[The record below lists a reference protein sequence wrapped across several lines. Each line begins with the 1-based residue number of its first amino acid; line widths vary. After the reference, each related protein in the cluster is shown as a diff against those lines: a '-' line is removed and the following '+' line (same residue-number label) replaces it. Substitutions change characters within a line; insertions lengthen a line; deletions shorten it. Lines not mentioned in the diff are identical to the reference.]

1 MAKILVVEDNHDYQE
16 LLQTFLENAHHEI
29 TTANDGATAL
39 ALMDFGLYDLILLD
53 LMLPGID
60 GFDVCKTVREKCDTP
75 VIMLTAL
82 DSESCQMRG
91 YGLQIDDYITKPVSM
106 ALLLQK
112 VEAVLRRTMP
122 HAPQCGM
129 TSAPQHQQI
138 SPKILHFEKISL
150 DSDTHTVCVDDAPVD
165 FTLREFEILRELMRT
180 PGYVVTRK
188 TLIEKLW
195 GYDFSIDDTRIVDT
209 HMKNI
214 RRKLGAADCI
224 ETVRGVGYKLRSCRK
239 MEITYEQTEK

>member
-1 MAKILVVEDNHDYQE
+1 MARILIVEDNHDYQE
-16 LLQTFLENAHHEI
+16 LLQNFLENARHEV
-29 TTANDGATAL
+29 TAAGDGDRAL
-39 ALMDFGLYDLILLD
+39 GLIDALPFDLILLD

-60 GFDVCKTVREKCDTP
+60 GFDICRSIREKYDTP

-82 DSESCQMRG
+82 DSESYQMRG

-122 HAPQCGM
+122 RASQCAQD
-129 TSAPQHQQI
+129 TSKA
-138 SPKILHFEKISL
+138 LHFDTISL
-150 DSDTHTVCVDDAPVD
+150 DSVTHTVCVGNSPVD
-165 FTLREFEILRELMRT
+165 FTLREFEILHELMQAP
-180 PGYVVTRK
+180 PGSVVTRK

-195 GYDFSIDDTRIVDT
+195 GYDFSISDTRIIDT

-214 RRKLGAADCI
+214 RQKLGVADCI
-224 ETVRGVGYKLRSCRK
+224 ATVRGIGYRLKKRENCH
-239 MEITYEQTEK
+239 E

>member
-1 MAKILVVEDNHDYQE
+1 MARILIVEDNHDYQE
-16 LLQTFLENAHHEI
+16 LLQNFLENARHEV
-29 TTANDGATAL
+29 TAAGDGDRAL
-39 ALMDFGLYDLILLD
+39 GLIDALPFDLILLD

-60 GFDVCKTVREKCDTP
+60 GFDVCRSIRAKYDTP

-82 DSESCQMRG
+82 DSESYQMRG

-122 HAPQCGM
+122 RASQCAQD
-129 TSAPQHQQI
+129 TSKA
-138 SPKILHFEKISL
+138 LHFDTISL
-150 DSDTHTVCVDDAPVD
+150 DSVTHTVCVGNAPVD
-165 FTLREFEILRELMRT
+165 FTLREFEILHELMQAP
-180 PGYVVTRK
+180 PGSVVTRK

-195 GYDFSIDDTRIVDT
+195 GYDFSISDTRIIDT

-214 RRKLGAADCI
+214 RQKLGVADCI
-224 ETVRGVGYKLRSCRK
+224 ETVRGIGYRLKKRENCH
-239 MEITYEQTEK
+239 E

>member
-16 LLQTFLENAHHEI
+16 LLQNFLENANYEV
-29 TTANDGATAL
+29 TAASDGVRAAEC
-39 ALMDFGLYDLILLD
+39 AAAQSFDLILLD

-60 GFDVCKTVREKCDTP
+60 GFEVCKSIREKHDTP

-91 YGLQIDDYITKPVSM
+91 YGLCIDDYITKPVSM

-122 HAPQCGM
+122 STLRHAQN
-129 TSAPQHQQI
+129 APGV
-138 SPKILHFEKISL
+138 LHFEDLSL
-150 DSDTHTVCVDDAPVD
+150 DPETHTVSVCDAPVD
-165 FTLREFEILRELMRT
+165 FTLREFEILQELMRS
-180 PGYVVTRK
+180 PGAVVTRK
-188 TLIEKLW
+188 TLVEKLW
-195 GYDFSIDDTRIVDT
+195 GYDFSTGDTRIVDT
-209 HMKNI
+209 HMKNL

-224 ETVRGVGYKLRSCRK
+224 ETVRGVGYRLKRRPDG
-239 MEITYEQTEK
+239 QTDA

>member
-16 LLQTFLENAHHEI
+16 LLQNFLENANYEV
-29 TTANDGATAL
+29 TAASDGVRAAEC
-39 ALMDFGLYDLILLD
+39 AAAQSFDLILLD

-60 GFDVCKTVREKCDTP
+60 GFEVCKSIREKHDTP

-91 YGLQIDDYITKPVSM
+91 YGLCIDDYITKPVSM

-122 HAPQCGM
+122 STLRHAQN
-129 TSAPQHQQI
+129 APGV
-138 SPKILHFEKISL
+138 LHFEDLSL
-150 DSDTHTVCVDDAPVD
+150 DPETHTVSVCDAPVD
-165 FTLREFEILRELMRT
+165 FTLREFEILQELMRS
-180 PGYVVTRK
+180 PGAVVTRK
-188 TLIEKLW
+188 TLVEKLW
-195 GYDFSIDDTRIVDT
+195 GYDFSTGDTRIVDT

-224 ETVRGVGYKLRSCRK
+224 ETVRGVGYRLKRRPDG
-239 MEITYEQTEK
+239 QTDA

>member
-1 MAKILVVEDNHDYQE
+1 MAKILIVEDNHDYQE
-16 LLQTFLENAHHEI
+16 LLQNFLENACHEI
-29 TTANDGATAL
+29 TTTGNGDRAL
-39 ALMDFGLYDLILLD
+39 ELVDALPFDLVLLD

-60 GFDVCKTVREKCDTP
+60 GFDVCRSIREKYDTP

-112 VEAVLRRTMP
+112 VEAVLRRSMP
-122 HAPQCGM
+122 RAPKRGM
-129 TSAPQHQQI
+129 ASAPET
-138 SPKILHFEKISL
+138 LHFETISL
-150 DSDTHTVCVDDAPVD
+150 DPATHTVRVGDEPVGL
-165 FTLREFEILRELMRT
+165 TLREFEILHELMRE
-180 PGYVVTRK
+180 PSSVVTRK

-195 GYDFSIDDTRIVDT
+195 GYDFSISDTRIVDT

-224 ETVRGVGYKLRSCRK
+224 ETVRGIGYRLKKREDCH
-239 MEITYEQTEK
+239 E

>member
-16 LLQTFLENAHHEI
+16 LLQNFLENANYEV
-29 TTANDGATAL
+29 TAASDGVRAAEC
-39 ALMDFGLYDLILLD
+39 AAAQSFDLILLD

-60 GFDVCKTVREKCDTP
+60 GFEVCKSIREKHDTP

-91 YGLQIDDYITKPVSM
+91 YGLGIDDYITKPVSM

-122 HAPQCGM
+122 STLRHAQN
-129 TSAPQHQQI
+129 APGV
-138 SPKILHFEKISL
+138 LHFEDLSL
-150 DSDTHTVCVDDAPVD
+150 DPETHTVRVCDAPVD
-165 FTLREFEILRELMRT
+165 FTLREFEILQELMRS
-180 PGYVVTRK
+180 PGAVVTRK
-188 TLIEKLW
+188 TLVEKLW
-195 GYDFSIDDTRIVDT
+195 GYDFSIGDTRIVDT

-224 ETVRGVGYKLRSCRK
+224 ETVRGVGYRLKRRPDG
-239 MEITYEQTEK
+239 QTDA

>member
-1 MAKILVVEDNHDYQE
+1 MAKILIVEDNHDYQE
-16 LLQTFLENAHHEI
+16 LLLNFLANAHHEV
-29 TTANDGATAL
+29 TAVDDGNRALERVTAL
-39 ALMDFGLYDLILLD
+39 PFDLILLD

-60 GFDVCKTVREKCDTP
+60 GFDVCRSIREKHDTP

-91 YGLQIDDYITKPVSM
+91 YGLRIDDYITKPVSM

-122 HAPQCGM
+122 RAPQCCL
-129 TSAPQHQQI
+129 TPAQ
-138 SPKILHFEKISL
+138 KTLHFGTISL
-150 DSDTHTVCVDDAPVD
+150 DPATYTVHVSGEPVEL
-165 FTLREFEILRELMRT
+165 TLREFEILHELMQT
-180 PGYVVTRK
+180 PGSVVTRK
-188 TLIEKLW
+188 TLVEKLW
-195 GYDFSIDDTRIVDT
+195 GYDFSISDTRIVDT

-224 ETVRGVGYKLRSCRK
+224 ETVRGVGYRLKKL
-239 MEITYEQTEK
+239 EYYYE

>member
-1 MAKILVVEDNHDYQE
+1 MAKILVVEDNLDYQE
-16 LLQTFLENAHHEI
+16 LLQNFLESAHHRI
-29 TTANDGATAL
+29 MTAGDGDSAL
-39 ALMDFGLYDLILLD
+39 GLIAALPFDLVLLD

-60 GFDVCKTVREKCDTP
+60 GFDVCKSIREKYDTP

-91 YGLQIDDYITKPVSM
+91 YGLHIDDYITKPVSM

-122 HAPQCGM
+122 SAQQCEQTAPE
-129 TSAPQHQQI
+129 T
-138 SPKILHFEKISL
+138 LHFETISL
-150 DSDTHTVCVDDAPVD
+150 DTDTHTVHAGDQPVGL
-165 FTLREFEILRELMRT
+165 TLREFEILQELMRT
-180 PGYVVTRK
+180 PGSVVTRK
-188 TLIEKLW
+188 TLVEKLW
-195 GYDFSIDDTRIVDT
+195 GYDFSVTDTRIVDT

-224 ETVRGVGYKLRSCRK
+224 ETVRGVGYRLGSV
-239 MEITYEQTEK
+239 EKRRPDA

>member
-1 MAKILVVEDNHDYQE
+1 MARILIVEDNHDYQE
-16 LLQTFLENAHHEI
+16 LLQNFLENARHEV
-29 TTANDGATAL
+29 TAACDGDRAL
-39 ALMDFGLYDLILLD
+39 GLIDALPFDLILLD

-60 GFDVCKTVREKCDTP
+60 GFDICRSIREKYDTP

-82 DSESCQMRG
+82 DSESYQMRG

-122 HAPQCGM
+122 RASQCAQD
-129 TSAPQHQQI
+129 TSKA
-138 SPKILHFEKISL
+138 LHFDTISL
-150 DSDTHTVCVDDAPVD
+150 DSVTHTVCVGNSPVD
-165 FTLREFEILRELMRT
+165 FTLREFEILHELMQAP
-180 PGYVVTRK
+180 PGSVVTRK

-195 GYDFSIDDTRIVDT
+195 GYDFSISDTRIIDT

-214 RRKLGAADCI
+214 RQKLGVADCI
-224 ETVRGVGYKLRSCRK
+224 ATVRGIGYRLKKRENCH
-239 MEITYEQTEK
+239 E

>member
-1 MAKILVVEDNHDYQE
+1 MAKILIVEDNHDYRE
-16 LLQTFLENAHHEI
+16 LLQNFLENARHEV
-29 TTANDGATAL
+29 TAANDGDKAL
-39 ALMDFGLYDLILLD
+39 ELIAALPFDLILLD

-60 GFDVCKTVREKCDTP
+60 GFDVCRSIREKYDTP

-91 YGLQIDDYITKPVSM
+91 YGLRIDDYITKPVSM

-122 HAPQCGM
+122 RTPQHGL
-129 TSAPQHQQI
+129 TSAQET
-138 SPKILHFEKISL
+138 LHFEMISL
-150 DSDTHTVCVDDAPVD
+150 NLATHTVHVSGEPVE
-165 FTLREFEILRELMRT
+165 FTLREFEILHELMRM
-180 PGYVVTRK
+180 PGSVVTRK
-188 TLIEKLW
+188 TLVEKLW
-195 GYDFSIDDTRIVDT
+195 GYDFSISDTRIVDT

-224 ETVRGVGYKLRSCRK
+224 ETVRGIGYRLRICK
-239 MEITYEQTEK
+239 KTGDLP

>member
-1 MAKILVVEDNHDYQE
+1 MAKILIVEDNHDYQE
-16 LLQTFLENAHHEI
+16 LLQNFLENARHEV
-29 TTANDGATAL
+29 TAAGDGDRAL
-39 ALMDFGLYDLILLD
+39 GLIDALPFDLILLD

-60 GFDVCKTVREKCDTP
+60 GFDVCRSIREKYDTP

-91 YGLQIDDYITKPVSM
+91 YGLRIDDYVTKPVSM

-122 HAPQCGM
+122 RAPQRDI
-129 TSAPQHQQI
+129 TSTPET
-138 SPKILHFEKISL
+138 LHFETISL
-150 DSDTHTVCVDDAPVD
+150 ELVTHTVRVKDAPIEL
-165 FTLREFEILRELMRT
+165 TLREFEILQELMRV
-180 PGYVVTRK
+180 PGSVVTRK

-195 GYDFSIDDTRIVDT
+195 GYDFSISDTRIIDT

-224 ETVRGVGYKLRSCRK
+224 ETVRGIGYRLKK
-239 MEITYEQTEK
+239 

>member
-16 LLQTFLENAHHEI
+16 LLQNFLENANYEV
-29 TTANDGATAL
+29 TAASDGVRAAEC
-39 ALMDFGLYDLILLD
+39 AAAQSFDLILLD

-60 GFDVCKTVREKCDTP
+60 GFEVCKSIREKHDTP

-91 YGLQIDDYITKPVSM
+91 YGLGIDDYITKPVSM

-122 HAPQCGM
+122 STLRHAQN
-129 TSAPQHQQI
+129 APGV
-138 SPKILHFEKISL
+138 LHFEDLSL
-150 DSDTHTVCVDDAPVD
+150 DPETHTVSVCDAPVD
-165 FTLREFEILRELMRT
+165 FTLREFEILQELMRS
-180 PGYVVTRK
+180 PGAVVTRK
-188 TLIEKLW
+188 TLVEKLW
-195 GYDFSIDDTRIVDT
+195 GYDFSTGDTRIVDT

-224 ETVRGVGYKLRSCRK
+224 ETVRGVGYRLKRRPDG
-239 MEITYEQTEK
+239 QTDA

>member
-1 MAKILVVEDNHDYQE
+1 MTGSVIAIVDDDAYIGDMLEE
-16 LLQTFLENAHHEI
+16 LLRREGYGVLRAYSGTE
-29 TTANDGATAL
+29 
-39 ALMDFGLYDLILLD
+39 ALMLLEDRRPDLILLD

-60 GFDVCKTVREKCDTP
+60 GFEVCKSIREKHDTP

-91 YGLQIDDYITKPVSM
+91 YGLCIDDYITKPVSM

-122 HAPQCGM
+122 STLRHAQN
-129 TSAPQHQQI
+129 APD
-138 SPKILHFEKISL
+138 ILHFEDLSL
-150 DSDTHTVCVDDAPVD
+150 DPGTHTVRVCDAPVD
-165 FTLREFEILRELMRT
+165 FTLREFEILQELMRS
-180 PGYVVTRK
+180 PGAVVTRK
-188 TLIEKLW
+188 TLVEKLW
-195 GYDFSIDDTRIVDT
+195 GYDFSIGDTRIVDT

-224 ETVRGVGYKLRSCRK
+224 ETVRGVGYRLKRRPDG
-239 MEITYEQTEK
+239 QTDA

>member
-16 LLQTFLENAHHEI
+16 LLQNFLENANYEV
-29 TTANDGATAL
+29 TAASDGVRAAEC
-39 ALMDFGLYDLILLD
+39 AAAQSFDLILLD

-60 GFDVCKTVREKCDTP
+60 GFEVCKSIREKHDTP

-91 YGLQIDDYITKPVSM
+91 YGLCIDDYITKPVSM

-122 HAPQCGM
+122 STLRHAQN
-129 TSAPQHQQI
+129 APGV
-138 SPKILHFEKISL
+138 LHFEDLSL
-150 DSDTHTVCVDDAPVD
+150 DPETHTVSVCDAPVD
-165 FTLREFEILRELMRT
+165 FTLREFEILQELMRS
-180 PGYVVTRK
+180 PGAVVTRK
-188 TLIEKLW
+188 TLVEKLW
-195 GYDFSIDDTRIVDT
+195 GYDFSIGDTRIVDT

-224 ETVRGVGYKLRSCRK
+224 ETVRGVGYRLKRRPDG
-239 MEITYEQTEK
+239 QTDA

>member
-1 MAKILVVEDNHDYQE
+1 MARILIVEDNHDYQE
-16 LLQTFLENAHHEI
+16 LLQNFLENARHEV
-29 TTANDGATAL
+29 TAAGDGDRAL
-39 ALMDFGLYDLILLD
+39 GLIDALPFDLILLD

-60 GFDVCKTVREKCDTP
+60 GFDICRSIREKYDTP

-82 DSESCQMRG
+82 DSESYQMRG

-122 HAPQCGM
+122 RASQCAQD
-129 TSAPQHQQI
+129 TSKA
-138 SPKILHFEKISL
+138 LHFDTISL
-150 DSDTHTVCVDDAPVD
+150 DSVTHTVCVGNSPVD
-165 FTLREFEILRELMRT
+165 FTLREFEILHELMQAP
-180 PGYVVTRK
+180 PGSVVTRK

-195 GYDFSIDDTRIVDT
+195 GYEFSISDTRIIDT

-214 RRKLGAADCI
+214 RQKLGVADCI
-224 ETVRGVGYKLRSCRK
+224 ATVRGIGYRLKKRENCH
-239 MEITYEQTEK
+239 E

>member
-16 LLQTFLENAHHEI
+16 LLQNFLENANYEV
-29 TTANDGATAL
+29 TAASDGVRAAEC
-39 ALMDFGLYDLILLD
+39 AAAQSFNLILLD

-60 GFDVCKTVREKCDTP
+60 GFEVCKSIREKHDTP

-91 YGLQIDDYITKPVSM
+91 YGLCIDDYITKPVSM

-122 HAPQCGM
+122 STLRHAQN
-129 TSAPQHQQI
+129 APGV
-138 SPKILHFEKISL
+138 LHFEDLSL
-150 DSDTHTVCVDDAPVD
+150 DPETHTVSVCDAPVD
-165 FTLREFEILRELMRT
+165 FTLREFEILQELMRS
-180 PGYVVTRK
+180 PGAVVTRK
-188 TLIEKLW
+188 TLVEKLW
-195 GYDFSIDDTRIVDT
+195 GYDFSIGDTRIVDT

-224 ETVRGVGYKLRSCRK
+224 ETVRGVGYRLKRRPDG
-239 MEITYEQTEK
+239 QTDA

>member
-16 LLQTFLENAHHEI
+16 LLQNFLENAHHEI
-29 TTANDGATAL
+29 TTAGDGESALELTA
-39 ALMDFGLYDLILLD
+39 ALPFDLILLD
-53 LMLPGID
+53 LMLPGLD
-60 GFDVCKTVREKCDTP
+60 GFDVCRSIREKCDTP

-91 YGLQIDDYITKPVSM
+91 YGLCIDDYITKPVSM

-122 HAPQCGM
+122 STLRHAQN
-129 TSAPQHQQI
+129 APGV
-138 SPKILHFEKISL
+138 LHFEDLSL
-150 DSDTHTVCVDDAPVD
+150 DPETHTVSVCDAPVD
-165 FTLREFEILRELMRT
+165 FTLREFEILQELMRS
-180 PGYVVTRK
+180 PGAVVTRK
-188 TLIEKLW
+188 TLVEKLW
-195 GYDFSIDDTRIVDT
+195 GYDFSTGDTRIVDT

-224 ETVRGVGYKLRSCRK
+224 ETVRGVGYRLKRRPDG
-239 MEITYEQTEK
+239 QTDA

>member
-1 MAKILVVEDNHDYQE
+1 MARILIVEDNHDYQE
-16 LLQTFLENAHHEI
+16 LLQNFLENARHEV
-29 TTANDGATAL
+29 TAAGDGDRAL
-39 ALMDFGLYDLILLD
+39 GLIDALPFDLILLD

-60 GFDVCKTVREKCDTP
+60 GFDICRSIREKYDTP

-82 DSESCQMRG
+82 DSESYQMRG

-122 HAPQCGM
+122 RASQCAQD
-129 TSAPQHQQI
+129 TSKA
-138 SPKILHFEKISL
+138 LHFDTISL
-150 DSDTHTVCVDDAPVD
+150 DSVTHTVCVGKSPVD
-165 FTLREFEILRELMRT
+165 FTLREFEILHELMQAP
-180 PGYVVTRK
+180 PGSVVTRK

-195 GYDFSIDDTRIVDT
+195 GYDFSISDTRIIDT

-214 RRKLGAADCI
+214 RQKLGVADCI
-224 ETVRGVGYKLRSCRK
+224 ATVRGIGYRLKKRENCH
-239 MEITYEQTEK
+239 E

>member
-1 MAKILVVEDNHDYQE
+1 MARILIVEDNHDYQE
-16 LLQTFLENAHHEI
+16 LLQNFLENARHEV
-29 TTANDGATAL
+29 TAAGDGDRAL
-39 ALMDFGLYDLILLD
+39 GLIDALSFDLILLD

-60 GFDVCKTVREKCDTP
+60 GFDICRSIREKYDTP

-82 DSESCQMRG
+82 DSESYQMRG

-122 HAPQCGM
+122 RASQCAQD
-129 TSAPQHQQI
+129 TSKA
-138 SPKILHFEKISL
+138 LHFDTISL
-150 DSDTHTVCVDDAPVD
+150 DSVTHTVCVGNAPVD
-165 FTLREFEILRELMRT
+165 FTLREFEILHELMQAP
-180 PGYVVTRK
+180 PGSVVTRK

-195 GYDFSIDDTRIVDT
+195 GYDFSISDTRIIDT

-214 RRKLGAADCI
+214 RQKLGVADCI
-224 ETVRGVGYKLRSCRK
+224 ETVRGIGYRLKKRENCH
-239 MEITYEQTEK
+239 E

>member
-16 LLQTFLENAHHEI
+16 LLQNFLENAHHEI
-29 TTANDGATAL
+29 TTAGDGESALELTA
-39 ALMDFGLYDLILLD
+39 ALPFDLILLD
-53 LMLPGID
+53 LMLPGLD
-60 GFDVCKTVREKCDTP
+60 GFDVCRSIREKCDTP

-91 YGLQIDDYITKPVSM
+91 YGLGIDDYITKPVSM

-122 HAPQCGM
+122 STLRHAQN
-129 TSAPQHQQI
+129 APGV
-138 SPKILHFEKISL
+138 LHFEDLSL
-150 DSDTHTVCVDDAPVD
+150 DPETHTVSVCDAPVD
-165 FTLREFEILRELMRT
+165 FTLREFEILQELMRS
-180 PGYVVTRK
+180 PGAVVTRK
-188 TLIEKLW
+188 TLVEKLW
-195 GYDFSIDDTRIVDT
+195 GYDFSTGDTRIVDT

-224 ETVRGVGYKLRSCRK
+224 ETVRGVGYRLKRRPDG
-239 MEITYEQTEK
+239 QTDA